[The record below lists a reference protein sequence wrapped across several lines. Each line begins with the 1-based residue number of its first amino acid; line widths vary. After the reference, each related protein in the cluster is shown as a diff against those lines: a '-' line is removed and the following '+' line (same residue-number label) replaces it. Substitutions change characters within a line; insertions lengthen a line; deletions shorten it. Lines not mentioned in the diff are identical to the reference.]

1 MDAGRKTQDAF
12 WRKTKP
18 DARRNSV
25 NSFTPQAA
33 AELPGPDWLK
43 QHRQRAAAAL
53 AEVAVP
59 TAESELWRYSPIE
72 QFNLDD
78 WQPSLAPPA
87 GANGATDPT
96 DREALCEALSELLPG
111 MAGLMVCVDGWLVHT
126 WLSQQ
131 SQDAGVRF
139 GAAQEL
145 VQFGAGGEGANGAD
159 LFRLMAEA
167 LSPQPVELFV
177 PAGQAVEGV
186 FVVAHDFS
194 GAPANSSSTAT
205 FPWLS
210 VRLEENAQA
219 KIMEFTGLD
228 LASLTAAT
236 VSSATSA
243 APPSDTSAPSNH
255 STPHFTAPAVN
266 LSVGKSA
273 HLRYLNFQNL
283 PNQTW
288 QIASK
293 QAEVAANGTLLSS
306 TVALGGEYARQHS
319 DTRLVGQ
326 GAVGDIAALSFA
338 NETQD
343 IDFRVFHSHL
353 APDTSCQLLF
363 KGAIDDQARSIYTGL
378 IRVGPEASGTNAY
391 QTNRNLKLSDDAWAE
406 SVPNL
411 EIENNDVVCSHAST
425 VGPVEPEQMFYLQ
438 SRGVPPDVAEKLIVD
453 GFFEEVLRKLSVPEA
468 VPLVRLALHEKL
480 PYEFED

>member
-1 MDAGRKTQDAF
+1 M
-12 WRKTKP
+12 
-18 DARRNSV
+18 
-25 NSFTPQAA
+25 
-33 AELPGPDWLK
+33 PGPDWLK
-43 QHRQRAAAAL
+43 QHRQQAAAAL

-59 TAESELWRYSPIE
+59 SAESELWRYSPIE
-72 QFNLDD
+72 QFNLDN
-78 WQPSLAPPA
+78 WRPSLVPPTGATGAAGDPA
-87 GANGATDPT
+87 G
-96 DREALCEALSELLPG
+96 REALCETLSELLPN

-131 SQDAGVRF
+131 AQDAGVRF
-139 GAAQEL
+139 GVAQEL
-145 VQFGAGGEGANGAD
+145 PQLSGGGGGED
-159 LFRLMAEA
+159 STDIFRLLGEA
-167 LSPQPVELFV
+167 FAPQPVELFV

-194 GAPANSSSTAT
+194 GDSSGSGNPGNTAS

-210 VRLEENAQA
+210 VHLAENAQA
-219 KIMEFTGLD
+219 KVMEFTGLD
-228 LASLTAAT
+228 LVSLTGANGLTGAKT
-236 VSSATSA
+236 PANAKTPA
-243 APPSDTSAPSNH
+243 DHSAPQ
-255 STPHFTAPAVN
+255 FTAPAVN

-283 PNQTW
+283 PSQTW

-293 QAEVAANGTLLSS
+293 RAEVASSGTLLSS

-338 NETQD
+338 DETQN